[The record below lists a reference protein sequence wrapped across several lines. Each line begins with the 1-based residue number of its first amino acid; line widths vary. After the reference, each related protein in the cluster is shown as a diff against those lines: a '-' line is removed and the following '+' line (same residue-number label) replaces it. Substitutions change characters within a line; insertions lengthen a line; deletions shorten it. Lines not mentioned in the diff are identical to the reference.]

1 MNPLFRLRSGE
12 RDITQAIEP
21 RLLALRVLD
30 QDGVLGDELT
40 LQLDDR
46 QPQLAL
52 PRPELLLSVEL
63 GYHHS
68 GLALVGRFQL
78 AKSLRS
84 YPPARLTIYAQ
95 GAVGPGLT
103 GEYLEEE
110 QQRSYQQGTTLS
122 ALIASIAARY
132 GLQAISAPQLSSIV
146 LPHLDQNAESDLH
159 FLTRLARRYGVLV
172 KPGGGKLVA
181 VPHGHNASPQGQS
194 LPVVELNQDQLISW
208 ELQEQARRR
217 FRSVEARF
225 RGSDHDRTMTVRVGR
240 GSPICRLR
248 TRLENRYQALQ
259 AASNRLAELERART
273 RLRLT
278 LPGRAELTTQSRIS
292 LAGFASSTDGL
303 WVVTQVIHRLDHQGY
318 HCLLE
323 ARRP

>member
-30 QDGVLGDELT
+30 HDGLLGDELT
-40 LQLDDR
+40 LELDDR

-52 PRPELLLSVEL
+52 PRPELLLSLEL
-63 GYHHS
+63 GYRQT
-68 GLALVGRFQL
+68 GLVLMGRFQL
-78 AKSLRS
+78 TKSLRS
-84 YPPARLTIYAQ
+84 QPPARLTIYAQ
-95 GAVGPGLT
+95 GAVGPALS

-110 QQRSYQQGTTLS
+110 RQRSYQPGITL
-122 ALIASIAARY
+122 ADLVASIAASH
-132 GLQAISAPQLSSIV
+132 GLKAVSAPQLSSIV

-181 VPHGHNASPQGQS
+181 VPHGHNASPKGVR

-208 ELQEQARRR
+208 ELQEQARRQ
-217 FRSVEARF
+217 FHSVEARF
-225 RGSDHDRTMTVRVGR
+225 RGSDHDRSLAVRVGQ
-240 GSPICRLR
+240 GLPICRLR
-248 TRLENRYQALQ
+248 TRFENRYQALQ

-273 RLRLT
+273 LLRLT
-278 LPGRAELTTQSRIS
+278 LPGRAELTSQSRLS
-292 LAGFASSTDGL
+292 LTGLTNSVAGL
-303 WVVTQVIHRLDHQGY
+303 WVVTRVIHRLNHKGY
-318 HCLLE
+318 HCSLE